1 MAIQRMDHV
10 GVVVTDM
17 AAATAFFV
25 ELGLR
30 PVGSGQVEGAWVDRI
45 IGVEGVRSEIAMLET
60 PDGRSRL
67 ELSSFHA
74 PATPDGDP
82 QAPANVPGLRHVCF
96 AVDDVE
102 DTLARLKAHGAELVG
117 SVERYA
123 DVFKLC
129 YVRGP
134 EGIIVELAE
143 ELG

>member
-1 MAIQRMDHV
+1 MALQRMDHV
-10 GVVVTDM
+10 GIVVTDM

-25 ELGLR
+25 ELGLT

-45 IGVEGVRSEIAMLET
+45 IGVDGVRSEIAMLET

-67 ELSSFHA
+67 ELSSFHT
-74 PATPDGDP
+74 PARPDGDP
-82 QAPANVPGLRHVCF
+82 HAPANVPGLRHVCF

-102 DTLARLKAHGAELVG
+102 DTVTRLKAHGAELVG
-117 SVERYA
+117 SIERYGDA
-123 DVFKLC
+123 YKLC
-129 YVRGP
+129 YLRGP

>member
-10 GVVVTDM
+10 GLVVTDM

-25 ELGLR
+25 ELGLK
-30 PVGSGQVEGAWVDRI
+30 PVGNGQVEGAWVDRI
-45 IGVEGVRSEIAMLET
+45 IGVEGVRSEITMLET

-82 QAPANVPGLRHVCF
+82 QAPANVPGLRHICF
-96 AVDDVE
+96 AVDHVE
-102 DTLARLKAHGAELVG
+102 DAVSRLKAHGAELVG
-117 SVERYA
+117 SIERYG
-123 DVFKLC
+123 DVYKLC

-143 ELG
+143 ELS

>member
-10 GVVVTDM
+10 GIVVTDM

-25 ELGLR
+25 ELGLT
-30 PVGSGQVEGAWVDRI
+30 PVGSGEVEGAWVDRI
-45 IGVEGVRSEIAMLET
+45 IGVDGVRSEIAMLQT

-67 ELSSFHA
+67 ELSSFRT

-102 DTLARLKAHGAELVG
+102 DTVTRLKAHGGELVG
-117 SVERYA
+117 TIERYGDA
-123 DVFKLC
+123 YKLC

>member
-10 GVVVTDM
+10 GIVLTDM

-25 ELGLR
+25 ELGLT
-30 PVGSGQVEGAWVDRI
+30 PVGSGEVEGAWVDRI
-45 IGVEGVRSEIAMLET
+45 IGVDGVRSGIAMLET

-67 ELSSFHA
+67 ELSSFHTP
-74 PATPDGDP
+74 PAPDGDP

-102 DTLARLKAHGAELVG
+102 DTVMRLKAHGGELVG
-117 SVERYA
+117 TIERYG
-123 DVFKLC
+123 DVYKLC
-129 YVRGP
+129 YLRGP

-143 ELG
+143 EIR

>member
-10 GVVVTDM
+10 GIVVTDM

-25 ELGLR
+25 ELGLT
-30 PVGSGQVEGAWVDRI
+30 PVGSGEVEGAWVDRI
-45 IGVEGVRSEIAMLET
+45 IGVDGVRSEIAMLET

-67 ELSSFHA
+67 ELSSFRT

-102 DTLARLKAHGAELVG
+102 DTVTRLKAHGGELVG
-117 SVERYA
+117 TIERYG
-123 DVFKLC
+123 DVYKLC